1 MKRLWNHLTRTGIDA
16 QTPPGETRQI
26 VFLNAI
32 VVLVLILIT
41 QNLGFCFAYRV
52 PLLQTFVFLAH
63 GLFIGISLL
72 WSKLKRNLLARV
84 WFGVWA
90 SLFLSVHQVFIGS
103 DSHWDVFLVICV
115 FLQFMMFP
123 SGQHKWMYAVI
134 AFTCACFFCVDFIF
148 HIPPGG
154 MLSSLPSGFVD
165 MERAFNLVGFLFCGV
180 AMGGVAYT
188 VINRAERGLAIER
201 DRSDTLLNNILPGPV
216 AARLKES
223 PATIA
228 DDFQETSILFA
239 DIAGFT
245 KYTETVTPDHLIAL
259 LNSIF
264 SEFDDLTDKYQ
275 AEKIKT
281 IGDAYMV
288 VAGVP
293 LRCPDHAERM
303 ANMGLDMMNAI
314 VRHNTAT
321 GQDLQIRVG
330 IHSGS
335 VIAGV
340 IGKKKFAYDLWGDS
354 VNTAARM
361 ESHGI
366 PGQVQV
372 SEATYQLLQ
381 PKFRF
386 TERGMI
392 EIKGKGQMKAY
403 LLKGRVQA

>member
-1 MKRLWNHLTRTGIDA
+1 MKRLWNQITRTGIDA

-32 VVLVLILIT
+32 VVLVLILIA
-41 QNLGFCFAYRV
+41 QNLGFCLAYRV
-52 PLLQTFVFLAH
+52 PLVQTFVFAAH
-63 GLFIGISLL
+63 GLFIAIILL
-72 WSKLKRNLLARV
+72 WSKLKRHLLARV
-84 WFGVWA
+84 WFGIWA
-90 SLFLSVHQVFIGS
+90 SLFLSAHQIFMGS

-115 FLQFMMFP
+115 FLQFLMFP
-123 SGQHKWMYAVI
+123 PGQHKWMYAVI
-134 AFTCACFFCVDFIF
+134 AFNCACFFCVDFIL
-148 HIPPGG
+148 HIPPRG
-154 MLSSLPSGFVD
+154 MLTSLPAGFVD
-165 MERAFNLVGFLFCGV
+165 IERAFNLVGFLFCGV
-180 AMGGVAYT
+180 AMGSVAYT
-188 VINRAERGLAIER
+188 VINRAEHGLAIER
-201 DRSDTLLNNILPGPV
+201 DRSDSLLNNILPGPV
-216 AARLKES
+216 AARLKVS
-223 PATIA
+223 PAIIA

-245 KYTETVTPDHLIAL
+245 KYTETVMPVDLIAL

-293 LRCPDHAERM
+293 VNCADHAERM
-303 ANMGLDMMNAI
+303 ANMGLDMMQAI
-314 VRHNTAT
+314 VRHNAVT
-321 GQDLQIRVG
+321 GQALQIRVG

-361 ESHGI
+361 ESQGI
-366 PGQVQV
+366 PGEVQV
-372 SEATYQLLQ
+372 SETTYRLLQ
-381 PKFRF
+381 PKFHF
-386 TERGMI
+386 TERGLI
-392 EIKGKGQMKAY
+392 EIKGKGQMKTY
-403 LLKGRVQA
+403 LLKGRVPA